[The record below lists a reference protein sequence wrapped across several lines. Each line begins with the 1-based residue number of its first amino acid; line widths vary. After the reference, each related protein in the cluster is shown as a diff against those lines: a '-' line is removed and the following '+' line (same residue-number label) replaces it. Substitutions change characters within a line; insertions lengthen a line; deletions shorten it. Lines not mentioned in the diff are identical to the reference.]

1 MGAAMRWLNWRAWF
15 GRPAPPA
22 SPPALA
28 PELPAL
34 ERKLGH
40 HFADRSLIETAL
52 THRSHAYR
60 SGQERLQSNER
71 LEFLG
76 DSVLGL
82 IVNDYLFRRYPD
94 LSEGELTKMKSL
106 VVSRAVLSRAAES
119 LQLGRHLILAPGEVD
134 AGGRN
139 RASILSDAFEAVLGA
154 LYLDGGLGPVQSFV
168 QRELLSSLEQT
179 LTDHQLANYK
189 SLLQEKVQA
198 QLKSPP
204 RYKVTSTSGPDHAKR
219 FVVEVVVRGRVL
231 GRGEGNSKK
240 LAEQRAAREA
250 LRAVEKDPGMLPG
263 SGGGG

>member
-1 MGAAMRWLNWRAWF
+1 MRWKSWLARLRNL
-15 GRPAPPA
+15 PA
-22 SPPALA
+22 SAAESVA
-28 PELPAL
+28 PELPEL

-40 HFADRSLIETAL
+40 VFRDRSLIETAL

-60 SGQERLQSNER
+60 TGQERLQSNER

-82 IVNDYLFRRYPD
+82 IVNEYLFRRYPD
-94 LSEGELTKMKSL
+94 QSEGELTKVKSL

-119 LQLGRHLILAPGEVD
+119 IELGQHLILAPGEVD
-134 AGGRN
+134 AGGRT
-139 RASILSDAFEAVLGA
+139 RSSILSDAFEAVLGA
-154 LYLDGGLGPVQSFV
+154 LYLDGGLVPVQDFV
-168 QRELLSSLEQT
+168 HQELLDDLEET
-179 LTDHQLANYK
+179 LADHQLANYK

-198 QLKSPP
+198 SLKTPP

-250 LRAVEKDPGMLPG
+250 LLTVEQNPNLLPG
-263 SGGGG
+263 GV

>member
-1 MGAAMRWLNWRAWF
+1 MGWTSWVARLRGRGPRVESSAASA
-15 GRPAPPA
+15 APD
-22 SPPALA
+22 
-28 PELPAL
+28 LPLL

-40 HFADRSLIETAL
+40 VFVDGALIETAL

-60 SGQERLQSNER
+60 AGQERIQSNER

-82 IVNDYLFRRYPD
+82 IVNEFLFGAYPD
-94 LSEGELTKMKSL
+94 RSEGELTKMKSL

-119 LQLGRHLILAPGEVD
+119 IDLGRHLILAPGEVD
-134 AGGRN
+134 AGGRT

-154 LYLDGGLGPVQSFV
+154 LYLDGGLVPVQRFI
-168 QRELLSSLEQT
+168 RKELLTTLEAT
-179 LTDHQLANYK
+179 LSDHQLTNYK

-198 QLKSPP
+198 QLKTPP
-204 RYKVTSTSGPDHAKR
+204 RYKVTSTSGPDHAKK

-250 LRAVEKDPGMLPG
+250 LQAVELNTDPAHGV
-263 SGGGG
+263 